1 MNTYIRPASNERHSI
16 SASDLLVLLREA
28 EVAAARVVRRF
39 QIPAWDRDD
48 LHQDILVDLLGR
60 LTAFDP
66 KRGTFGAFVGTIA
79 GHRAARLTHRIRRRL
94 AMSSMVSLDEPQIAN
109 GAMAEGDGSSASLG
123 QPFDYSVEIEQRL
136 DLVRALSRLG
146 PAEVSLC
153 AKLAEY
159 SPTEISRTGEYSR
172 ATLYR
177 RLTKIRLR
185 LVTQGISWP

>member
-16 SASDLLVLLREA
+16 SESDLLVLLHEA
-28 EVAAARVVRRF
+28 EVAAARMVRRL
-39 QIPAWDRDD
+39 QVPACDRDD
-48 LHQDILVDLLGR
+48 LRQDILVDLLGR
-60 LTAFDP
+60 LRAFDP

-79 GHRAARLTHRIRRRL
+79 AHRATRLTNRIRRRL
-94 AMSSMVSLDEPQIAN
+94 AKSSMISLDEPRI
-109 GAMAEGDGSSASLG
+109 GDGATAKGDAPSASMG
-123 QPFDYSVEIEQRL
+123 QSFDCSIEIERRL
-136 DLVRALSRLG
+136 DLTRALRALR

-159 SPTEISRTGEYSR
+159 SPTEISRTGAYSR

-185 LVTQGISWP
+185 LLTEGVSWP